1 MEFPDFIYPVRWTL
15 NFGIPL
21 NVHLIRGSD
30 YAVYIDSGINALFDQ
45 LLSALEQAQVP
56 HDRLRFI
63 LHTHSHHD
71 HIGCDRRLKER
82 TGCLIA
88 VHPLY
93 AAWHTDFERHYQEFA
108 RSFPE
113 LIPDTP
119 ELRAEVLGILD
130 GEHKVDL
137 LIDEGITFDLGGVQ
151 LVALAFPGHMKAEL
165 GWLEPG
171 SRTLI
176 LGDAITG
183 LDWPIFHSHL
193 SVRSYR
199 TTLQKIRGL
208 VADGQVE
215 RVLFAH
221 FPPMVASDVVSLI
234 EQAERYLEA
243 IEITLI
249 RILAE
254 HETATL
260 GELWRELCARMGRH
274 QEFRALNTVHAHIE
288 DLMEREVIREVEHWV
303 YALR

>member
-1 MEFPDFIYPVRWTL
+1 MELPDFIYPVRWTL

-21 NVHLIRGSD
+21 NVYLIRGCD
-30 YAVYIDSGINALFDQ
+30 YAVYIDSGVNSLFDQ
-45 LLSALEQAQVP
+45 LLSALDQAQVP
-56 HDRLRFI
+56 YDRLRFI

-108 RSFPE
+108 RPFPE

-137 LIDEGITFDLGGVQ
+137 LIDEGITFDLGGVR
-151 LVALAFPGHMKAEL
+151 LTALAFPGHMKAEL
-165 GWLEPG
+165 GWLEPE

-193 SVRSYR
+193 SVPSYR
-199 TTLQKIRGL
+199 TTLQKIREL

-221 FPPMVASDVVSLI
+221 FPPMAAGDAVRLT
-234 EQAERYLEA
+234 EQAEQYLEA
-243 IEITLI
+243 IEIALI

-254 HETATL
+254 RDCATL
-260 GELWRELCARMGRH
+260 GELWQELCARMGRQ

-288 DLMEREVIREVEHWV
+288 DLMQREVIREIEHRV